1 MSTSDS
7 IPLVDPYKGHTSLH
21 GQAIKHDHDNM
32 SNMMLGDGGGFNSGV
47 GANHLPYGY
56 TDTSLVRIPIKI
68 SDYSVTSPPSQ
79 PEEAEKKSGFMRK
92 LSSFGGGGGKKDEGE
107 VRVVGMS
114 RGDYLKYWVKGE
126 DGKFAEGVVE
136 PEEGR
141 GEWLRKQFVFDDEV
155 RRQDREMTSKQKVG
169 KLPPFGFQPA

>member
-1 MSTSDS
+1 
-7 IPLVDPYKGHTSLH
+7 PYKGHTSLH

-68 SDYSVTSPPSQ
+68 SDYGVTSPPSQ
-79 PEEAEKKSGFMRK
+79 HEEAEKKGGFMRK
-92 LSSFGGGGGKKDEGE
+92 LSSFGNGRGKKDEGE
-107 VRVVGMS
+107 GN
-114 RGDYLKYWVKGE
+114 

-136 PEEGR
+136 PEGGR
-141 GEWLRKQFVFDDEV
+141 AEWLRKQFAFDDEV
-155 RRQDREMTSKQKVG
+155 RRQDREMNSKQKVG
-169 KLPPFGFQPA
+169 KLPPFGFQPS